1 MISMEYNYT
10 VYAKN
15 GEFLRNMFMPTLFD
29 AKLNLNE
36 DEILVNEVYGPDSI
50 YVNGKVIENVRTVK
64 EEVAP
69 TFIRRNDYIVKLVEK
84 GIIDENELIEVS
96 MGRLPKKFEPISE
109 SLPQRERI
117 EFILWWSNN
126 ELIWDNNPNT
136 LLIKERLG
144 V

>member
-15 GEFLRNMFMPTLFD
+15 GEFLRNMFMPTLFA
-29 AKLNLNE
+29 AKLNLDE

-64 EEVAP
+64 EEVVP

-84 GIIDENELIEVS
+84 GIIDENELVEVS

>member
-84 GIIDENELIEVS
+84 GIIDENELVEVS